1 MSRRLPPLNAL
12 RAFEVAA
19 RHNSF
24 TAAAAELNVSHAA
37 VSRHVRALEA
47 RLNVTLFHK
56 AKRGVELTAAGA
68 EYLTAISAAFDS
80 IAAATDDLSAP
91 AAAPIRLSAHPVFA
105 TRWLLHHLAQFRAA
119 HPGYE
124 VTLDASPR
132 LVDLTRDE
140 ADLAIGNGHG
150 ADSTVTQELVAR
162 SHLCPVAA
170 PSFLDRHV
178 KCSPV
183 ALGPSD
189 LARLVLLHD
198 EADGSGWRRWFAAAG
213 LPDVDVSHGPR
224 LLESGLAIDAAIAGQ
239 GVALADD
246 FLIADE
252 LSAGRLVCLG
262 RVALSAEDCDYYLR
276 SPADLRQSRPVAA
289 FRAWLLA
296 ESESLR
302 SVREG
307 SAREG
312 GAHEKGAG

>member
-37 VSRHVRALEA
+37 ISRHVRALEA

-56 AKRGVELTAAGA
+56 AKRGVELTTAGA
-68 EYLTAISAAFDS
+68 AYLAAVSAAFDS
-80 IAAATDDLSAP
+80 IAQATDSLSAS
-91 AAAPIRLSAHPVFA
+91 AVATIRLSAHPAFA
-105 TRWLLHHLAQFRAA
+105 TRWLLHHLGGFRAA

-124 VTLDASPR
+124 VMLDASPR
-132 LVDLTRDE
+132 LADLARDE
-140 ADLAIGNGHG
+140 ADLAIGNGRRAG
-150 ADSTVTQELVAR
+150 STITHELVAR

-170 PSFLDRHV
+170 PSFVDRHV
-178 KCSPV
+178 QGAPS
-183 ALGPSD
+183 ALGPAE
-189 LARLVLLHD
+189 LAQLVLLHD

-213 LPDVDVSHGPR
+213 LPDIDVSHGPR

-246 FLIADE
+246 FLVPDE
-252 LSAGRLVCLG
+252 LAAGRLVCLG

-276 SPADLRQSRPVAA
+276 APAEPRQSRPVAA

-302 SVREG
+302 HRQDG
-307 SAREG
+307 S
-312 GAHEKGAG
+312 AHEKGAG